1 MSETTQQ
8 IRLMQLVKKINSHDH
23 KEELIQ
29 LMKEQVQDDTYK
41 LC

>member
-8 IRLMQLVKKINSHDH
+8 IRLMQLVQKINESDH

>member
-8 IRLMQLVKKINSHDH
+8 IRFLQLVQKINSHDQ
-23 KEELIQ
+23 KEELLR
-29 LMKEQVQDDTYK
+29 LMEEQVSDDTYK

>member
-8 IRLMQLVKKINSHDH
+8 IRFAQLVQKINSHDH
-23 KEELIQ
+23 KDELIQ
-29 LMKEQVQDDTYK
+29 LMEEQVQDDTYR